1 MLNTIDYYA
10 CVSRLRSWNPRLKA
24 AVAVSGLLICIAA
37 NDVWISCLV
46 LLSMSA
52 ITILAGGLSW
62 RKYLAL
68 FRIPFG
74 FLVLGTA
81 AIAIGISR
89 EPYGQ
94 VLISAAGF
102 YLYVTEEGIR
112 LAAGLVLKASASLS
126 AMYMLVLSTTAS
138 EVIGVL
144 KSIRTPRIIVEL
156 MNLIYRFIFVMT
168 DSQRQMKQAAESR
181 LGYSGFKTSCRTFG
195 RIGGNLFVVS
205 LKKAGIYY
213 NAMTARCYDGELLFL
228 EEERPVKGWQIGAAA
243 GYVGG
248 LVLAWLLVWQAG

>member
-10 CVSRLRSWNPRLKA
+10 CVSRLRSWNSRLKA
-24 AVAVSGLLICIAA
+24 AVAVSGLLVCIAA
-37 NDVWISCLV
+37 NDVRISCLV

-52 ITILAGGLSW
+52 ITIFAGGLSW
-62 RKYLAL
+62 RKYLVL

-94 VLISAAGF
+94 VLISGAGL
-102 YLYVTEEGIR
+102 YLYVTKEGIR

-144 KSIRTPRIIVEL
+144 QSTRVPKLIVEL

-181 LGYSGFKTSCRTFG
+181 LGYRDFTTSCRTFG

-213 NAMTARCYDGELLFL
+213 NAMIARCYNGELLFL
-228 EEERPVKGWQIGAAA
+228 EEERPVKRGQIAVSV
-243 GYVGG
+243 GYVGVLL
-248 LVLAWLLVWQAG
+248 LVWLLVWRAK